1 MTIAVFSDSHGNT
14 ERMCAAIATHQP
26 DAVAFLGDVVA
37 DVEKVRRSFPAL
49 PFHVVRGNCDH
60 GAPGYEDSLL
70 LELEGVRI
78 FCAHGHNHG
87 VKWSMGSFCNSVW
100 CAGAQLGLY
109 GHTHQPKWREERGI
123 QILNPGSIGSAQQPT
138 YALVEL
144 DGGNAHCRILD
155 CPKS

>member
-1 MTIAVFSDSHGNT
+1 MMTLAVFSDSHGNT

-26 DAVAFLGDVVA
+26 DAVIFLGDLVA
-37 DVEKVRRSFPAL
+37 DIEAVRRRFPAL
-49 PFHVVRGNCDH
+49 TCYIVRGNCDH

-70 LELEGVRI
+70 PELEGVRI

-87 VKWSMGSFCNSVW
+87 VKWGIQSFCTSVL

-109 GHTHQPKWREERGI
+109 GHTHQPKWLEQRGM
-123 QILNPGSIGSAQQPT
+123 QILNPGSIGSAQKPT

-144 DGGNAHCRILD
+144 DEGKINCRILD
-155 CPKS
+155 C